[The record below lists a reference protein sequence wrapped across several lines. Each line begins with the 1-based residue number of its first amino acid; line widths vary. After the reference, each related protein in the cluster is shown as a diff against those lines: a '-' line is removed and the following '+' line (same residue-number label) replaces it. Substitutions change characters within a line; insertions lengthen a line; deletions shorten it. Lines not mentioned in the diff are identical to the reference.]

1 MSESII
7 ATLATFITGVLSVIA
22 VFVSNSKANTEMDA
36 KLDKAQAITDTKL
49 DELTREVRQHND
61 FARRIPVLEEKISV
75 VNHRLAD
82 LERGNK

>member
-1 MSESII
+1 MSESVI

-22 VFVSNSKANTEMDA
+22 VFVSNSKANSDMDA

-61 FARRIPVLEEKISV
+61 FARRIPVLEEKISMA
-75 VNHRLAD
+75 NHRLSD
-82 LERGNK
+82 LENKIK

>member
-7 ATLATFITGVLSVIA
+7 VALITGLASVAAVVLT
-22 VFVSNSKANTEMDA
+22 NSKANSDMDA

-75 VNHRLAD
+75 ANHRLSD
-82 LERGNK
+82 LENKIK

>member
-1 MSESII
+1 MSESAI

-22 VFVSNSKANTEMDA
+22 VFVSNSKANSDMDA
-36 KLDKAQAITDTKL
+36 KLDKAQAVTETKL
-49 DELTREVRQHND
+49 DNLAAEVRQHND

-82 LERGNK
+82 LEKKS